1 MIKVALVSPFTL
13 PDYCGNSILTD
24 RLQKGLVKQG
34 YNVALFNSHKDRPEQ
49 VILFSPKI
57 IHSFNAERTSPWIKR
72 LRNRLRAPWVITLT
86 GTDYAP
92 WCGIKDPPVH
102 IKENLEHSDALIV
115 FHEPAAISLS
125 ASLPMLKNKIHII
138 PQGIAPLDSGEDR
151 NTIRTKYGIGQEAI
165 VFLMAGGIRP
175 IKNLSLAIKAF
186 YEVKKQALGVVL
198 LHVGPVMD
206 KEEADRVFALSE
218 NLSCFRSLGG
228 LPPRD
233 VRELMRAADV
243 VMNTSFHEGMSGAI
257 LEAMAEGLPI
267 LASSAEGNLALVQE
281 NINGFIFSV
290 EDQHALT
297 RRAIELARNPCLR
310 KKMGE
315 ESKSLAH
322 NNYSEKQECDLHV
335 QVYRK
340 LLGRAT

>member
-13 PDYCGNSILTD
+13 PDYCGNSILAE

-34 YNVALFNSHKDRPEQ
+34 YEVALFNSNKNKSEQ
-49 VILFSPKI
+49 VMQFSPRI
-57 IHSFNAERTSPWIKR
+57 VHSFNAERTFPWMKLFR
-72 LRNRLRAPWVITLT
+72 SSFTARWVITLT

-92 WCGIKDPPVH
+92 WCGIKDPPAHV
-102 IKENLEHSDALIV
+102 KENLEHSDALIV
-115 FHEPAAISLS
+115 FHEPAASSLS
-125 ASLPMLKNKIHII
+125 ASLPMLKNKIYII
-138 PQGIAPLDSGEDR
+138 PQGIAPIDSTEDR
-151 NTIRTKYGIGQEAI
+151 STIRTKYGIGQEAT

-175 IKNLSLAIKAF
+175 IKNLSLAIKVF
-186 YEVKKQALGVVL
+186 YEVKKQAPEVIL

-206 KEEADRVFALSE
+206 KEESDRVFALSE

-243 VMNTSFHEGMSGAI
+243 LMNTSFHEGMSGAI

-267 LASSAEGNLALVQE
+267 LASNAEGNLTLVQE

-290 EDQHALT
+290 DDPQALT
-297 RRAIELARNPCLR
+297 QRAIELACNPCLR

-315 ESKSLAH
+315 ESKNLARQ
-322 NNYSEKQECDLHV
+322 NYSEKKELDLHV
-335 QVYRK
+335 QVYQG
-340 LLGRAT
+340 LLGNRT

>member
-13 PDYCGNSILTD
+13 PDYCGNSILAD
-24 RLQKGLVKQG
+24 RLQKGLAQRG
-34 YNVALFNSHKDRPEQ
+34 YEVALFNSNKDKSEQ
-49 VILFSPKI
+49 VMQFSPRI
-57 IHSFNAERTSPWIKR
+57 VHSFNAERTSPWMKLFR
-72 LRNRLRAPWVITLT
+72 SSFTARRVITLT
-86 GTDYAP
+86 GTDYAH

-138 PQGIAPLDSGEDR
+138 PQGIAPIESTEDR
-151 NTIRTKYGIGQEAI
+151 STIRTKYGIGQEAI

-175 IKNLSLAIKAF
+175 VKNIPLAIKAF
-186 YEVKKQALGVVL
+186 YEVKKQAPEVII
-198 LHVGPVMD
+198 LHIGPVMD

-218 NLSCFRSLGG
+218 NLSCFCSLGG
-228 LPPRD
+228 LLPQE

-243 VMNTSFHEGMSGAI
+243 LMNTSFHEGMSGAI

-267 LASSAEGNLALVQE
+267 LASSAQGNLALVQE

-290 EDQHALT
+290 EDQQALT
-297 RRAIELARNPCLR
+297 QRAIELACNPFLR

-315 ESKSLAH
+315 ESKNLARQ
-322 NNYSEKQECDLHV
+322 NYSEQKELDLHV
-335 QVYRK
+335 QVYQG
-340 LLGRAT
+340 LLGNRS

>member
-165 VFLMAGGIRP
+165 VFLMAEG
-175 IKNLSLAIKAF
+175 F
-186 YEVKKQALGVVL
+186 
-198 LHVGPVMD
+198 GP
-206 KEEADRVFALSE
+206 
-218 NLSCFRSLGG
+218 
-228 LPPRD
+228 
-233 VRELMRAADV
+233 
-243 VMNTSFHEGMSGAI
+243 
-257 LEAMAEGLPI
+257 
-267 LASSAEGNLALVQE
+267 
-281 NINGFIFSV
+281 
-290 EDQHALT
+290 
-297 RRAIELARNPCLR
+297 
-310 KKMGE
+310 
-315 ESKSLAH
+315 
-322 NNYSEKQECDLHV
+322 
-335 QVYRK
+335 
-340 LLGRAT
+340 

>member
-13 PDYCGNSILTD
+13 PDYCGNSILAD

-34 YNVALFNSHKDRPEQ
+34 YEVALFNSHKDRPEQ
-49 VILFSPKI
+49 VMRFSPQI
-57 IHSFNAERTSPWIKR
+57 IHSFNAERTSQWMKH
-72 LRNRLRAPWVITLT
+72 LRNGLRTPWVITLT
-86 GTDYAP
+86 GTDYTP
-92 WCGIKDPPVH
+92 WCGINDPPLP
-102 IKENLEHSDALIV
+102 IKENLENADALIV
-115 FHEPAAISLS
+115 FHRAAADALA
-125 ASLPMLKNKIHII
+125 ASLPILKNKIRVI
-138 PQGIAPLDSGEDR
+138 PQGIAPIESAEDR
-151 NTIRTKYGIGQEAI
+151 STVRTKYGIGQGAI

-175 IKNLSLAIKAF
+175 IKNLPLAIKAF
-186 YEVKKQALGVVL
+186 YEVKKQAPEVVL

-206 KEEADRVFALSE
+206 KEEADRVFSLSE
-218 NLSCFRSLGG
+218 NLSCFHSLGG

-315 ESKSLAH
+315 ESKSLARK
-322 NNYSEKQECDLHV
+322 NYSEKKELDLHV
-335 QVYRK
+335 QVYQG
-340 LLGRAT
+340 LLREAT